1 MNPFRN
7 REQQLEAYE
16 AGMWIFLAS
25 ELMLFGGLFLCYLL
39 ARMTHHPEFVAS
51 SHHLDRLLG
60 SLNTALLLT
69 SSYTVAMGVDHARE
83 GRFKKASWLLGA
95 TTLMGLAFLGI
106 KMHEWHTEL
115 SHGRGPDENVFFW
128 LYFVMT
134 GLHAFHMVMG
144 VLAMS
149 ILIYLLRRRP
159 DVLDDPSP
167 VIMGGLYWH
176 LVDIIWIFLFPCL
189 YLIGGPG

>member
-1 MNPFRN
+1 MNPFRS
-7 REQQLEAYE
+7 RDQQLEAYE
-16 AGMWIFLAS
+16 AGMWLFLAS

-39 ARMTHHPEFVAS
+39 ARMTHHPEFVQS

-60 SLNTALLLT
+60 TLNTGLLLT
-69 SSYTVAMGVDHARE
+69 SSYTVAIAVDHTRE
-83 GRFKKASWLLGA
+83 RRFGKASWFLVA
-95 TTLMGLAFLGI
+95 TILMGLAFLAI
-106 KMHEWHTEL
+106 KMYEWHDEFT
-115 SHGRGPDENVFFW
+115 HGRGPDENVFFW

-144 VLAMS
+144 VLVMT
-149 ILIYLLRRRP
+149 ILTYLLRRRP
-159 DVLDDPSP
+159 EVLDDPSP